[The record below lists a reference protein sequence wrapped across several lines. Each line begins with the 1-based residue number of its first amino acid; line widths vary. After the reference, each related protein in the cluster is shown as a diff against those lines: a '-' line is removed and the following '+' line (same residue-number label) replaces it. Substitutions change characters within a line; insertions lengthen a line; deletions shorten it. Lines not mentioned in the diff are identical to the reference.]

1 MKQAAP
7 PPRILYEHPF
17 SEGVRTMLRLEHL
30 LDRLA
35 RLVERDEALD
45 HHFALQTLFE
55 VQDLASRAD
64 LKTELLKEL
73 ERHKAQYQGYRGHPE
88 ISEASLDALIARID
102 AAVGELQAAPA
113 VRSGASPGHDVLSS
127 VRNRIGIAGGTCCFD
142 LPGYHAW
149 QHLAGAQRRADLVSW
164 IEPLAPLA
172 QALALQLGLLRDS
185 GMSQRVR
192 ATAGQFQ
199 QKLPDARTWQLVRL
213 HIVADLGLVPEI
225 SGQRSLVSVRMLR
238 FDADGRLKPVAEDAD
253 FDLTLCA

>member
-1 MKQAAP
+1 MKHAAP

-35 RLVERDEALD
+35 RLVERDGAVD

-73 ERHKAQYQGYRGHPE
+73 ERHKAQYQGYRGHPD
-88 ISEASLDALIARID
+88 ISEASLDALITRID
-102 AAVGELQAAPA
+102 TAVSELQAAPA
-113 VRSGASPGHDVLSS
+113 RSGTPPGHDVLSS

-149 QHLAGAQRRADLVSW
+149 QHLDGAQRRADLASW
-164 IEPLAPLA
+164 IDPLVPLA

-185 GMSQRVR
+185 GMTQRVR

-199 QKLPDARTWQLVRL
+199 QKLPEARPWHLLRL
-213 HIVADLGLVPEI
+213 HIDAGLGLVPEI
-225 SGQRSLVSVRMLR
+225 SGQRSLVSVRLLR
-238 FDADGRLKPVAEDAD
+238 FDADGRLKPATEDAD
-253 FDLTLCA
+253 FDLTMCA